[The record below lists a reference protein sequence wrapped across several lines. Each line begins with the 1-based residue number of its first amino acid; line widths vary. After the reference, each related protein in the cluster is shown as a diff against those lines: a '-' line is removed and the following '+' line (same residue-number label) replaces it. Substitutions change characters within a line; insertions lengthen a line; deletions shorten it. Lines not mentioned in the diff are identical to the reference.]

1 MLNEATARAALETA
15 AQSLPAYPGGF
26 TGRGIVICGG
36 GPQYFPPAWVNM
48 RMLRHLGCTLPIEL
62 WHLGP
67 DELSGSMRTLATSL
81 GGVTC
86 VDAFEVARRQQ
97 ARVGGGWELKCYALL
112 QSRFREVLLLDAD
125 NIAVVEPSFLFDTAQ
140 YLEAHAVFWPDREPL
155 PREHL
160 IWQLTGVDYRGDVLF
175 ETGQILVDKQWCWRE
190 LSLAWW
196 MNERSDF
203 WYRYILGDNKTLHL
217 AWRKL
222 DTSYAMPPF
231 PPKDVRGIGMFQ
243 HDFDGRRILQHRC
256 SDKLTFGLITH
267 CDDFLFEKE
276 CSEFVR
282 ELRERWLALESA
294 PAVRAPSAG

>member
-1 MLNEATARAALETA
+1 MLNEATARAALEA
-15 AQSLPAYPGGF
+15 EVDNLRPYPGGF
-26 TGRGIVICGG
+26 QGRGIVICGG

-67 DELSGSMRTLATSL
+67 GEVSDDMRTLAESL

-86 VDAFEVARRQQ
+86 VDALELARRRRT
-97 ARVGGGWELKCYALL
+97 RVAGGWELKCYALL
-112 QSRFREVLLLDAD
+112 HSRFREILLLDAD
-125 NIAVVEPSFLFDTAQ
+125 NVPIVDPSFLFGAPQ

-155 PREHL
+155 ARHHL
-160 IWQLTGVDYRGDVLF
+160 IWDLTGVVYRGDVLF
-175 ETGQILVDKQWCWRE
+175 ETGQILVDKLGCWRE

-222 DTSYAMPPF
+222 DSTWAMPPF
-231 PPKDVRGIGMFQ
+231 PPVDIRGIGLFQ
-243 HDFDGRRILQHRC
+243 HDFDGRRILQHRS
-256 SDKLTFGLITH
+256 SDKFALGTNDH
-267 CDDFLFEKE
+267 CDDFLLEKE
-276 CSEFVR
+276 CFGFIR
-282 ELRERWLALESA
+282 ELRQRWLELESSPP
-294 PAVRAPSAG
+294 PA